1 MPGKEQQRE
10 MEQEIF
16 AERIVRVPR
25 SFIREILKVSLDP
38 EIISF
43 AGGLPN
49 RDLFPVSAMEAAS
62 SRAFELHGRD
72 MLQYSS
78 SEGLLPLRQYIADRY
93 LQRKGLRISPEDILI
108 TNGSQQGLDLLGKAL
123 INVGDGV
130 VIEEPG
136 YLGAIQSL
144 SICRPR
150 FLPVTLTDHG
160 LDIAEL
166 TDATYGRG
174 VKMMYCVP
182 SFQNPSGITYTEANR
197 RQVAEV
203 ADARGFFVVEDDPYG
218 ELRFSGSNQPSFA
231 TMIPERTILLG
242 SFSKIVAPG
251 LRIGWIVAPEAI
263 REKLLVAKQASDLNT
278 SGFTQ
283 QILCQYLLDNDLDA
297 HIAGIAEA
305 YGRQCRA
312 MVDSIG
318 RHLPDTITWTRPEG
332 GMFLW
337 GRLPSGLSAM
347 KLFEY
352 AAREK
357 VVFVP
362 GDPFYTTST
371 DVPALRLNFTCAN
384 EQTIEEG
391 VVRFR
396 RALRQVM

>member
-1 MPGKEQQRE
+1 

-16 AERIVRVPR
+16 AERIIHVPR

-49 RDLFPVSAMEAAS
+49 RDLFPVAAMEAAS

-78 SEGLLPLRQYIADRY
+78 SEGLPALRGYIADRY
-93 LQRKGLRISPEDILI
+93 LRRKGLKIPAEDILI

-123 INVGDGV
+123 VNVGDGV
-130 VIEEPG
+130 IIEEPG

-144 SICRPR
+144 SIYRPR
-150 FLPVTLTDHG
+150 FLPVTLGDEG
-160 LDIAEL
+160 LDVAEL
-166 TDATYGRG
+166 ASATRESGA
-174 VKMMYCVP
+174 KLLYCVP
-182 SFQNPSGITYTEANR
+182 SFQNPSGITYTDANR
-197 RQVAEV
+197 RHVAEL

-218 ELRFSGSNQPSFA
+218 ELRFSGSHQRSFA
-231 TMIPERTILLG
+231 AIIPERTILLG
-242 SFSKIVAPG
+242 SFSKVVAPG
-251 LRIGWIVAPEAI
+251 LRIGWIVAPPAI

-283 QILCQYLLDNDLDA
+283 QILCQYLQDNDLDA
-297 HIAGIAEA
+297 HIATIVEA

-312 MVDSIG
+312 MIDSIG
-318 RHLPDTITWTRPEG
+318 RHLPGTISWTRPEG

-337 GRLPSGLSAM
+337 GRLPDGLSAM
-347 KLFEY
+347 KVFEH
-352 AAREK
+352 AVREK

-362 GDPFYTTST
+362 GDPFYTTRT
-371 DVPALRLNFTCAN
+371 EVPALRFNFTCAS
-384 EQTIEEG
+384 EETIEEG
-391 VVRFR
+391 MIRFR
-396 RALRQVM
+396 RALARVM